1 MKSGTGRQ
9 RRIVVLLSSLMIC
22 GALLAACQNSSGS
35 NENQNANG
43 TSNTEQGADGTTVH
57 LTEDPGSDGK
67 GNSEG
72 NQATNSGSEEGTD
85 NASTGE
91 EQGSSDNGSGGATAE
106 DPLMEKRSISA
117 LQTTV
122 DSQSVVTNAQAMTVI
137 VNKQR
142 SLPEGYEPSD
152 LVEPDVPFSF
162 EGPHE
167 KRHMRKEAAEALEKL
182 FAGAKADGV
191 ELRAVSGYR
200 SYKRQVSIYNNN
212 VKTKGEE
219 YASRVSAV
227 PGRSEHQTGLAI
239 DVSSPSVGNVLEE
252 VFGKSKE
259 GKWLDEHAAEYGF
272 IIRYPKGQESKTGY
286 VYEPWHIR
294 YVGTDIAPDVVKSG
308 LTLEDYFDEANIK
321 L

>member
-22 GALLAACQNSSGS
+22 GALLAACQNGSGS
-35 NENQNANG
+35 NDNQKANG

-72 NQATNSGSEEGTD
+72 DQDTNSGSEEGTD

-142 SLPEGYEPSD
+142 SLPKGYEPSD

-182 FAGAKADGV
+182 FAGAKADGI

-252 VFGKSKE
+252 VFGSSKE